1 MRTWPTRRERRARIE
16 IIPMIDVMMFLLVFF
31 VLISINVLPAL
42 GLKITPPTSGQSQ
55 QVTEKLRIMVG
66 IDRDGQTYIDGQPTA
81 LADITDRLKGMAAAS
96 TKPLS
101 VVIAGD
107 EASVLQNLIGVLDA
121 LKQAGVGAAQIVTR
135 PK

>member
-1 MRTWPTRRERRARIE
+1 MRRWTEEPERKARIE

-42 GLKITPPTSGQSQ
+42 GLKITPPSSGQSQ
-55 QVTEKLRIMVG
+55 QVSEKLRIMVG
-66 IDRDGQTYIDGQPTA
+66 IDRDGQTYLDGQPTA
-81 LADITDRLKGMAAAS
+81 LADITDRLKGMATAS
-96 TKPLS
+96 SKPLS

-107 EASVLQNLIGVLDA
+107 QSAVLQNLIGVLDA
-121 LKQAGVGAAQIVTR
+121 LKLAGVGAAQIVTR

>member
-1 MRTWPTRRERRARIE
+1 MRSWPEKKERRARIE

-42 GLKITPPTSGQSQ
+42 GLKITPPSSGQSQ
-55 QVTEKLRIMVG
+55 QVSEKLRIMVG
-66 IDRDGQTYIDGQPTA
+66 IDRDGQTYLDGQPTA
-81 LADITDRLKGMAAAS
+81 LADITDRLKGMATAS
-96 TKPLS
+96 SKPLS

-107 EASVLQNLIGVLDA
+107 QSAVLQNLIGVLDA
-121 LKQAGVGAAQIVTR
+121 LKLAGVGAAQIVTR